1 MNKLKGWKR
10 YTVLTLWK
18 TKLKSLY
25 LINLRTRYLTGDRGI
40 IYNNKRG
47 LKKLQIYRLK
57 KILLILNQ
65 VSTDKIWTAEVK
77 PLQNQITLLTLLWRF
92 SQGTEI
98 ARESRQ
104 KNYAQDKR
112 TPLLFKNIGR
122 ISTNTNNIFINISY
136 RKQRICL
143 NTWRTSQDGTY
154 HRPQKEKLKRILKSV
169 FQAYYLSP
177 TLMLLTVPHLNTL
190 SFTKIRFM
198 ARHSFCMLPTAT
210 MLFHFLE
217 ESNAIDFCWYDFFTL
232 LSL

>member
-1 MNKLKGWKR
+1 MLCVDVHFKYKDMNKLKGWKR

-47 LKKLQIYRLK
+47 LKKLQNYKLK

-77 PLQNQITLLTLLWRF
+77 PLQNQMTLLTLLWRF
-92 SQGTEI
+92 SQGTET
-98 ARESRQ
+98 AREPRQ

-122 ISTNTNNIFINISY
+122 ISTNTNNNVEYLLIFHIGS
-136 RKQRICL
+136 KQ
-143 NTWRTSQDGTY
+143 Y
-154 HRPQKEKLKRILKSV
+154 V
-169 FQAYYLSP
+169 
-177 TLMLLTVPHLNTL
+177 
-190 SFTKIRFM
+190 
-198 ARHSFCMLPTAT
+198 
-210 MLFHFLE
+210 
-217 ESNAIDFCWYDFFTL
+217 
-232 LSL
+232 

>member
-1 MNKLKGWKR
+1 MLCIDVHFKYKDMNKSKGWER

-25 LINLRTRYLTGDRGI
+25 LINVRTRYLTRERGI

-47 LKKLQIYRLK
+47 LKKLQIYRLN

-92 SQGTEI
+92 SQGRET

-112 TPLLFKNIGR
+112 TPLLFKNRGR
-122 ISTNTNNIFINISY
+122 IPTNTNNNV
-136 RKQRICL
+136 
-143 NTWRTSQDGTY
+143 
-154 HRPQKEKLKRILKSV
+154 E
-169 FQAYYLSP
+169 
-177 TLMLLTVPHLNTL
+177 
-190 SFTKIRFM
+190 
-198 ARHSFCMLPTAT
+198 
-210 MLFHFLE
+210 
-217 ESNAIDFCWYDFFTL
+217 
-232 LSL
+232 